1 MTGRKEENKR
11 EDGGRRQAGHR
22 GRISEIR
29 GEKRQKKPEF
39 AGPTDRNV
47 DLSGVLLPLP
57 PPPPCSICNPLE
69 QRSRSQA
76 SSCQPTGVL

>member
-29 GEKRQKKPEF
+29 GEKRQKKPES
-39 AGPTDRNV
+39 AAPTDRNV
-47 DLSGVLLPLP
+47 DLSGILLPLFS
-57 PPPPCSICNPLE
+57 PPCSICNPLE
-69 QRSRSQA
+69 QRSRFQA
-76 SSCQPTGVL
+76 SSCQTTGML